1 MGIYWP
7 LEEQMLAAG
16 GEVLLERLPAA
27 GRGSSRQREWRLA
40 EGSGKRLGRQR
51 YFWRRQSLGKG
62 RKGRFREL
70 QRMIVQ
76 LRGGEVLLGR
86 EIEKKNTGEKNRGR
100 EKHQREKQRSR
111 PLEIFL
117 EGGACSVTGR
127 KQRVE
132 GEFFR
137 GEKGD
142 RGRRKDSQGPSSWIP
157 YQFLSVCF
165 SVLFLLI
172 LR

>member
-62 RKGRFREL
+62 REGRFREL
-70 QRMIVQ
+70 QRRIVQ
-76 LRGGEVLLGR
+76 LRGGEVLLGG
-86 EIEKKNTGEKNRGR
+86 EIEKKTLERKTEEGKNTREKNRGAGRQRFFQRGELAQLLGGSKEWKESFSEERR
-100 EKHQREKQRSR
+100 ETE
-111 PLEIFL
+111 
-117 EGGACSVTGR
+117 EGG
-127 KQRVE
+127 K
-132 GEFFR
+132 
-137 GEKGD
+137 
-142 RGRRKDSQGPSSWIP
+142 
-157 YQFLSVCF
+157 
-165 SVLFLLI
+165 I
-172 LR
+172 LRDLHRGFLISFYWYVFMFCFR